1 MKRLIVAA
9 VAVLAGLLAAA
20 PFVTGHVMEN
30 TLAEVERFP
39 GTRDALELAVTD
51 YQRGYLESHAESE
64 LWLRLPE
71 QEPVRVKLNHRI
83 DQLPGPD
90 GRYATVHT
98 TWEPKDPELRAELA
112 EVFGEDA
119 EFTLATALYPTGS
132 SHSTGRIP
140 AVELDGVD
148 FSGADLRLD
157 TKADGRFDYGVE
169 GDRLAVDDEAEGV
182 DSGSAMVAE
191 GLRLVASGQVAE
203 DGFVW
208 DSEGRFEL
216 DRLEIAESSELG
228 FVEDFVL
235 RFDSARDED
244 QWGFAVDY
252 AVGEAMVEDETFRDA
267 QMRVAVERLDV
278 AAMRA
283 LVERMETLQEL
294 AAQGAAIDEAFTE
307 AMMAELPALMSHG
320 PRIAIEPLRATTA
333 EGDTAIAL
341 AAELPAGMMDG
352 EPNPMMW
359 MALLSALVVEGS
371 LEMPLAL
378 LEKSAAA
385 RGQGAAVVEE
395 QLAPLVAQGWLS
407 VEDGVV
413 STTVDFRQGNLDLNG
428 TSANQLLNMAFGG

>member
-132 SHSTGRIP
+132 SHSAGRIP